1 MADSVAGK
9 IRIDL
14 LANAAQFNAGL
25 RDASRSMGDF
35 YSEFDRLSKKYNSQ
49 KALADRAK
57 KENDSWIE
65 AMRGAKYGGDA
76 PLKDSHGFLGAF
88 GGGDQE
94 LRNSLRYKSMIPWGN
109 SLRTEL
115 SREAAETAAL
125 IGSKSKFIKNQL
137 ASAIKDMSIQAGDA
151 AGFGGLI
158 GTVGKFAAGHPILT
172 AAALTGGYMVKQAF
186 ERDELARSIKRES
199 LMLGQSA
206 KDTSLLHGAGF
217 DPEMGA
223 RFLRSISDQAPE
235 QLEAFKKLH
244 LSADDLSAKP
254 LKDALLDVAKGFI
267 AIRNPADRA
276 SAAMHL
282 FGRSGAEVIATL
294 DSLQTKF
301 DLVGEHDLIKAED
314 ITNVKAWDNAYKG
327 AENTIKDIF
336 HVAGKMTGFY
346 DGTATDAARRIEN
359 AGHVLR
365 LDQEGLDKS
374 LARQEQEDYNTQH
387 AAEIEKAR
395 IAQEKLS
402 RETERETLARQKS
415 DEHLK
420 VLERK
425 IYEARYGKEA
435 GDRKDYYDE
444 LVKLGIKDKPVPQEW
459 SLYAKE
465 NAPGQYLSQLMRKYD
480 EGHAIDKKRREDEE
494 SQKKDEALRK
504 SLSEHALSP
513 KQKYD
518 EEIAEA
524 TRLFGKTK
532 SDIETL
538 ASIKKKALE
547 EYYQAEAGLSAKQF
561 KEEFKSTKEKFRER
575 LDWLNKM
582 GADKGLGLSG
592 KDVSAAKDKAG
603 EDYRKS
609 LGLNDPLGDYSKKLR
624 DLDDALKLGKDRG
637 GITEEQFKR
646 TRDKLR
652 RSAVSEMIS
661 DVRDVQ
667 PIAAMQA
674 GSSAIQNLIAQ
685 SQLHDPKVQLAKQ
698 AAAKLDAI
706 ERNTRNQANDKP
718 VVFNF

>member
-35 YSEFDRLSKKYNSQ
+35 YSEFDRLSKKFNSQ
-49 KALADRAK
+49 KSLADRAA
-57 KENDSWIE
+57 KERSAWADTMHGNGGVLNEYLTANDMSF
-65 AMRGAKYGGDA
+65 K
-76 PLKDSHGFLGAF
+76 S
-88 GGGDQE
+88 DQA

-109 SLRTEL
+109 SMRTEL

-158 GTVGKFAAGHPILT
+158 GTVGKFAAGHPVLT

-186 ERDELARSIKRES
+186 DRDELARSIKRES

-206 KDTSLLHGAGF
+206 MDTSLLHGAGF

-223 RFLRSISDQAPE
+223 RFLRSMSDQAPE

-254 LKDALLDVAKGFI
+254 LKDALLDVAKGFS

-301 DLVGEHDLIKAED
+301 DLVGDHDLIKAD
-314 ITNVKAWDNAYKG
+314 DVTKVKSWDNACKG
-327 AENTIKDIF
+327 AYNTISDLAY
-336 HVAGKMTGFY
+336 VAGRMTGLY
-346 DGTATDAARRIEN
+346 DGTATDLFRRVEN

-365 LDQEGLDKS
+365 LDWEGLEKS
-374 LARQEQEDYNTQH
+374 QTRQAKEDYNTEH
-387 AAEIEKAR
+387 AAELEKAR
-395 IAQEKLS
+395 IAQEKLA
-402 RETERETLARQKS
+402 REAERESIARQKS
-415 DEHLK
+415 SEHLK
-420 VLERK
+420 ALDKK

-435 GDRKDYYDE
+435 SDRKDYYDE

-459 SLYAKE
+459 SQYAKE
-465 NAPGQYLSQLMRKYD
+465 NAPGQYLSQLMRIYD
-480 EGHAIDKKRREDEE
+480 ESHAIDKKRLADEE
-494 SQKKDEALRK
+494 SQRKDEALRK
-504 SLSEHALSP
+504 TLSERAMSP

-518 EEIAEA
+518 EEISDA

-538 ASIKKKALE
+538 ASIKRKALE

-561 KEEFKSTKEKFRER
+561 KEEFKSTKEKFRDR
-575 LDWLNKM
+575 LEWLDKM
-582 GADKGLGLSG
+582 GADKGLGLSS
-592 KDVSAAKDKAG
+592 KEVLAAKERAG

-609 LGLNDPLGDYSKKLR
+609 LGLNDPLGDYQKKLR
-624 DLDDALKLGKDRG
+624 DLDEALKLGKDRG

-661 DVRDVQ
+661 DVRDVS
-667 PIAAMQA
+667 PVSAMQA
-674 GSSAIQNLIAQ
+674 GSSAVQNLIAQ

-698 AAAKLDAI
+698 AAEKLDAI
-706 ERNTRNQANDKP
+706 ERNTRNQATDKP